1 MALKDHRDLE
11 ISGATPCSREAFER
25 ALDAQL
31 SWRNGAEAHLQRALL
46 DAPGFIMA
54 HVLNAYLSLGSRDR
68 ARVRRARGAHAT
80 AAALPAT
87 ARERLHL
94 RAIAA
99 GIDDDFES
107 FKATIARLLEQHP
120 RDVLALQMGHALD
133 YLTGDIGQMGRRV
146 AAVLPAWSKDL
157 PGYHAVLAM
166 QAFSEA
172 ECGRYGHALDCGHQA
187 LETNPWDA
195 RAHHALGHVYEM
207 TGQPLAGL
215 RWMRAR
221 GAFWAD
227 TVVAT
232 HCWWHAAVFHLALG
246 EIREA
251 SELYDRYVR
260 GTRSA
265 EIGDLIDASALL
277 WRLELAGG
285 NAGPR
290 WQELAAAWSLR
301 TGDAYCTFN
310 DLHAMMAHVGARD
323 WRAARQLETA
333 LLGSQAQRSRYGET
347 TRLVGLRACQAIIA
361 FGRGRYERAAQLIG
375 ALPAS
380 AHRLGG
386 SQAQRTLL
394 YLTRL
399 EAIRRQRRPA
409 QLEAA

>member
-1 MALKDHRDLE
+1 
-11 ISGATPCSREAFER
+11 
-25 ALDAQL
+25 
-31 SWRNGAEAHLQRALL
+31 
-46 DAPGFIMA
+46 MA

-87 ARERLHL
+87 PRERLHL
-94 RAIAA
+94 TAIAA

-107 FKATIARLLEQHP
+107 FKASIARLLEQHP

-172 ECGRYGHALDCGHQA
+172 ECGRYAHALDRGHQA

-195 RAHHALGHVYEM
+195 RAHHALAHVHEM

-221 GAFWAD
+221 RAFWAD

-285 NAGPR
+285 NAGRR
-290 WQELAAAWSLR
+290 WQELAAAWSVR

-310 DLHAMMAHVGARD
+310 DLHAMLAHVGAQD

-333 LLGSQAQRSRYGET
+333 LLGSQAERSRYGET
-347 TRLVGLRACQAIIA
+347 TRLAGLRACQAIIA

-386 SQAQRTLL
+386 SQAQRTVLH
-394 YLTRL
+394 LTRR
-399 EAIRRQRRPA
+399 EAIRRQRRPT
-409 QLEAA
+409 QLAAA